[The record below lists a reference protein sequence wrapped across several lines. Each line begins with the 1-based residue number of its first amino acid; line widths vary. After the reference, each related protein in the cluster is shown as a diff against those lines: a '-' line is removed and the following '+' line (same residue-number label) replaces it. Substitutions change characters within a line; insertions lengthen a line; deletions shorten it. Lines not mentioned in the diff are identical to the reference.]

1 MMNELAR
8 NLSYAKEKVQYD
20 AQCKQILSQK
30 EILAWIL
37 QRTVKVFNHMA
48 ITDIISCIEGTPE
61 VSSVP
66 VYPGY
71 DIVTR
76 GIFYVSRMIS
86 AQLSTEFSK
95 SDYDNI
101 KKVYSIWICMH
112 SPNHIGNAISC
123 YHIAKKDLLPG
134 LPDVPK
140 SYDKISVVIIA
151 LNETTSSDDKFIN
164 MMNTLLSIHKTA
176 KEKRSILENTYHISM
191 SYDLGKELSKMD
203 HVLDDV
209 IEEKLAEGLEKG
221 LAEGLAKGLAKGRS
235 EGFSEGRSNA
245 KKEVVINLLKLNS
258 ISDKEILEVADISLE
273 ELQQIKDETTA
284 LV

>member
-61 VSSVP
+61 VSSA
-66 VYPGY
+66 GY

-112 SPNHIGNAISC
+112 SPNNIGNAISC
-123 YHIAKKDLLPG
+123 YHIEKKICCPDYRMFQNPMKKSPLLLLP
-134 LPDVPK
+134 
-140 SYDKISVVIIA
+140 
-151 LNETTSSDDKFIN
+151 
-164 MMNTLLSIHKTA
+164 
-176 KEKRSILENTYHISM
+176 
-191 SYDLGKELSKMD
+191 
-203 HVLDDV
+203 
-209 IEEKLAEGLEKG
+209 
-221 LAEGLAKGLAKGRS
+221 
-235 EGFSEGRSNA
+235 
-245 KKEVVINLLKLNS
+245 
-258 ISDKEILEVADISLE
+258 
-273 ELQQIKDETTA
+273 
-284 LV
+284 